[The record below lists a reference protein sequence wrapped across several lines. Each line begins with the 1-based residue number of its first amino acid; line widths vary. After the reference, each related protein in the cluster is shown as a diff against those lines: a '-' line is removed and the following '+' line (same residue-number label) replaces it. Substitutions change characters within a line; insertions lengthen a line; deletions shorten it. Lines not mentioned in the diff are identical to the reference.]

1 MAMVLDAFASYLMD
15 MLTQA
20 ATDEVKMMLGVSG
33 EIEKMGDKLRDLKN
47 FLADADRRNVTDKTV
62 REWVGQLKRAMY
74 EATDILDLCQLKAME
89 KHGPSS
95 VEAGCCNP
103 LLFCMRN
110 PFHAREIGTRIK
122 ALNQRLDD
130 IKERSTAFK
139 FINLGSYEDC
149 HRSNTHAS
157 HHGNL
162 GRETVG
168 DFDRSAVVGDKIE
181 EDTRALVAQIM
192 QTGKDV
198 NNGIK
203 VVAIV
208 GVGGIGKTTLAQ
220 KVFNDEAIQG
230 EFSKK
235 IWLSINQ
242 NFSEVELLRRAVVG
256 ADGNAQLAGNAK
268 DALHRALMQAL
279 KDHKTLLVM
288 DDVWDDGA
296 WERVLKIPLANGAAS
311 GSRVLITTRDE
322 RVAQGVAAIRPYH
335 HVDTLA
341 PDDAWSLLKKQ
352 VLSSEIDEDH
362 ISTLEDIGLKLIKKC
377 GCLPLAVKVMG
388 GLLRQTGGLRRDWE
402 QVLDDSNWSTTKM
415 PQELNHT
422 VYLSYEYM
430 PSYLKQCFLFYSLL
444 PKSRIFKLDQVVA
457 MWISE
462 GFIHGNSNDLEELG
476 KIYYKEL
483 VSRNLIEP
491 DKSYVDLWV
500 CSMHDVVRSFA
511 QYMTKD
517 EALVTQD
524 GENDIL
530 AKLGSPKFLRLSI
543 ETNRS
548 QSGEL
553 DWKSL
558 QAQQSVRTLIS
569 TVQIKMKPG
578 DSLVTFSSLRTLH
591 IESADMAV
599 LVESLYQLKHLRYLA
614 LVNAGMYVLPGNI
627 GKMKL
632 LQFLDLC
639 GCTKLV
645 NLPDSIVKLGQLRLL
660 KLPEASMVPRGI
672 GGLTNM
678 RTLSMFRAHMDGDWC
693 SLDELGPLSQLMV
706 LGLIQ
711 LENVHAASFAA
722 NARLCEK
729 MHLTDLSLHCTSK
742 LGDDGLVKEK
752 EGVSEEEQQRI
763 EKVLD
768 KLCPPHG
775 VEYLEITGYFG
786 RQLPSWMMSTSMVP
800 LNNLTAIF
808 FDDLACCTQLPDG
821 LCRLPNLQV
830 LQVRRAPCIKHV
842 GTGFL
847 QAAAASFPRLNKMI
861 LVGMVVWE
869 EWEWEEQVQA
879 MPRLEKLVLNKC
891 RLRHV
896 PPGLASN
903 TRSLKILDLNY
914 VEHLS
919 YIESFPSVVELIV
932 SDCPDLE
939 RITNLPNL
947 QKLTIDNCPKLKV
960 LEHIPSLERL
970 VLKDY
975 AMEKLPEYMR
985 DIKPRHLQLFCRL
998 WLLSAVAAGQSGT
1011 EWDKFSRVEHVK
1023 AYARDGDDQ
1032 RKWYVLYTRGDNCK
1046 LDSNISSSTIFEE
1059 PLSSCMVDQQGF
1071 ESLYRMR
1078 RSTFSY
1084 ICSLVRIPF
1093 FEDMMARG
1101 HTFVDGKVMSL
1112 QDRVATALRMLISGE
1127 PPVVVGSSLGVNE
1140 PTVSLVT
1147 QRFIEAIQERAFRHL
1162 GWPYNFQTMEKIKCR
1177 FDKIHGLPN
1186 CCGVVHRA
1194 YFKFGSPNQHEENAD
1209 TLMQAVVDPDM
1220 RFTNIWFGASSSMNQ
1235 SSLLHDSGL
1244 FKSCG
1249 KGTLLDGSKLKLSD
1263 GSDVGEYIIGDAGY
1277 PPRPWLLTPYQL
1289 EGNISDSKV
1298 EFNRRHSAAT
1308 AMALRALERLK
1319 DTWKCLQGEG
1329 WHPNNQ
1335 HDLWRTISTCC
1346 MLHNIVID
1354 MEEEGAVML
1363 SNQEENCIEQV
1374 SQLLDED
1381 AVKVRDVLS
1390 QHLVDSRVHTFA
1402 AEEEQEASG
1411 RRDENNEQEAHQLQ
1425 TTDRGKLYTNKKL
1438 TAQEN
1443 ETLSSSMV
1451 GTQGFESLY
1460 KMRRS
1465 TFSYICSLV
1474 KVPLSED
1481 MMVGGHTF
1489 VDERAMSFHDGVA
1502 IALTMLSCCETP
1514 DVVGSSFGVDGSTV
1528 SLLTQR
1534 FVKAMVG
1541 RARHHINLPGSA
1553 QVEKIKR
1560 KFDKIHGLPNC
1571 CSVVHTTHIK
1581 FGSQNH
1587 ENEENDGM
1595 LMQAMVDPD
1604 MRFTDISLGSQR
1616 NMNQSSMLHN
1626 SYPFK
1631 CCERG
1636 AWLNGSNLKVPSG
1649 GGSEVKEYIIGDAG
1663 YPLRPWLLTPYQL
1676 ENGLSLSGAKVEFNK
1691 RHSAAAA
1698 VALRALARLKETW
1711 KCLEGEGWR
1720 PNNQLEA
1727 YWTVDT
1733 CCILHNIVIDME
1745 GDKEEEKEENYSKQ
1759 VRQLADEDA
1768 IRVRD
1773 ALSQHLIECG
1783 GTLSSSIAD
1792 AQGFESVYKMR
1803 RNTFGY
1809 VCSLVKIPFLE
1820 DMMARNHTFV
1830 DGRVMSLQDGVAIA
1844 LRILN
1849 SGDSPVTIGS
1859 SLGVNESTAS
1869 LVTQSLVKA
1878 MVERALPHLRW
1889 SYSSQKMD
1897 KMKRK
1902 FHKVHG
1908 MPNCCGVVHTTHIT
1922 FGSQNC
1928 DHEENEGILMQAV
1941 LDPDMRFRDI
1951 DMWRPQVHL
1960 SSMAALHNSHLFKY
1974 CENGTWLNGSK
1985 LKISSGGGSAVR
1997 EYIIGNEEYSLRPW
2011 LLTPYQ
2017 LESNLSDSDSDSK
2030 VEFNKRLNSATTA
2043 VALRALGRLK
2053 DTWKCLQGEGWRPN
2067 NQLEVYWT
2075 VHTCCILHN
2084 IVIDMEEDGVGMP
2097 SDEEYNRIKQVWHVA
2112 DEEEEGV
2119 RARDILSQHLVES
2132 GGGRGN

>member
-1 MAMVLDAFASYLMD
+1 MAMVLDAFASYVGH
-15 MLTQA
+15 MLAQLA
-20 ATDEVKMMLGVSG
+20 ADGVGTMLGVSG
-33 EIEKMGDKLRDLKN
+33 EIDKMADKLRDLKN
-47 FLADADRRNVTDKTV
+47 FLADADRRNITDETV
-62 REWVGQLKRAMY
+62 QEWVGQLKRAMY

-89 KHGPSS
+89 RGSS
-95 VEAGCCNP
+95 TTPDAGCFNP

-110 PFHAREIGTRIK
+110 PSHAHEIGTRIK
-122 ALNQRLDD
+122 KLNKRLDY
-130 IKERSTAFK
+130 IKERSAAFN
-139 FINLGSYEDC
+139 FINLGSYED
-149 HRSNTHAS
+149 HNNNAHGFR
-157 HHGNL
+157 HGNPS
-162 GRETVG
+162 RETVG

-181 EDTRALVAQIM
+181 EDTRALVAQIT

-198 NNGIK
+198 KNDIM

-235 IWLSINQ
+235 IWLSVNQ
-242 NFSEVELLRRAVVG
+242 NFSEVELLRRAIIG
-256 ADGNAQLAGNAK
+256 AGGSSHLAGNAK

-288 DDVWDDGA
+288 DDVWDNGA
-296 WERVLKIPLANGAAS
+296 WERVLKIPLANAAAS

-322 RVAQGVAAIRPYH
+322 SVAQGVTAIWPYH

-352 VLSSEIDEDH
+352 VLSNEIDEDH
-362 ISTLEDIGLKLIKKC
+362 ISTLKDIGLKLIKKC

-402 QVLDDSNWSTTKM
+402 QVLDDSNWSITKM

-444 PKSRIFKLDQVVA
+444 PKSRIFNLDQVVA

-462 GFIHGNSNDLEELG
+462 GFIHGNSIDLEELG
-476 KIYYKEL
+476 ENYYKEL

-491 DKSYVDLWV
+491 NKSYADLWV

-517 EALVTQD
+517 EALVAQD
-524 GENDIL
+524 GDNDIL
-530 AKLGSPKFLRLSI
+530 AKLSIQNFLRLSI
-543 ETNRS
+543 ETNQS

-553 DWKSL
+553 NWKCP

-569 TVQIKMKPG
+569 TIKIKMKPS
-578 DSLVTFSSLRTLH
+578 DSLATFSSLRTLH
-591 IESADMAV
+591 MESADIAV
-599 LVESLYQLKHLRYLA
+599 LLESLHQLRHLRYLT
-614 LVNAGMYVLPGNI
+614 LVNASMYVLPGNI

-632 LQFLDLC
+632 LQFLDLG

-645 NLPDSIVKLGQLRLL
+645 NLPDSIVKLDQLRLL
-660 KLPEASMVPRGI
+660 SLPKASMVPRGFN
-672 GGLTNM
+672 GLTNM
-678 RTLSMFRAHMDGDWC
+678 RKLSMFRAHMDGDWC
-693 SLDELGPLSQLMV
+693 SLDELGPLYQLRV
-706 LGLIQ
+706 LVLTE
-711 LENVHAASFAA
+711 LENVTAASFAA
-722 NARLCEK
+722 NARLDEK
-729 MHLTDLSLHCTSK
+729 MHLIRLFLYYTSK

-768 KLCPPHG
+768 KLCPPSTIE
-775 VEYLEITGYFG
+775 VLELTGYFG

-800 LNNLTAIF
+800 LNNLKTLLI
-808 FDDLACCTQLPDG
+808 DDLACCTQLPNG
-821 LCRLPNLQV
+821 LCQLPNLQV

-847 QAAAASFPRLNKMI
+847 QAAATSFPRLNKM
-861 LVGMVVWE
+861 LLDGMVEWE

-879 MPRLEKLVLNKC
+879 MCRLEKLVLSRC

-896 PPGLASN
+896 PLGLASN
-903 TRSLKILDLNY
+903 ARSLKILHLRL

-919 YIESFPSVVELIV
+919 YIESFPSVVELKV
-932 SDCPDLE
+932 NGCPDLE

-947 QKLTIDNCPKLKV
+947 QKLTIENCPKLKV
-960 LEHIPSLERL
+960 LECITSLERM
-970 VLKDY
+970 VLEDY
-975 AMEKLPEYMR
+975 TMENLPEYMR

-998 WLLSAVAAGQSGT
+998 WLLCAVAAGQSGT
-1011 EWDKFSRVEHVK
+1011 EWDKFSQVEHVK
-1023 AYARDGDDQ
+1023 AYARDGDNE
-1032 RKWYVLYTRGDNCK
+1032 RKWYLLYKRGDNYK
-1046 LDSNISSSTIFEE
+1046 LDSNISSSAILEE
-1059 PLSSCMVDQQGF
+1059 TLSSCMVDPQGF
-1071 ESLYRMR
+1071 ESVYKMR

-1084 ICSLVRIPF
+1084 VCSLVRVPF
-1093 FEDMMARG
+1093 FESMMARD
-1101 HTFVDGKVMSL
+1101 HTFVDGRVLSL
-1112 QDRVATALRMLISGE
+1112 QDGVAVAVRMLSSGE
-1127 PPVVVGSSLGVNE
+1127 PPVVIGSSLGVNE
-1140 PTVSLVT
+1140 STVSLVT
-1147 QRFIEAIQERAFRHL
+1147 QRFIEAIRERAFRHL
-1162 GWPYNFQTMEKIKCR
+1162 EWPYHFQAMEKIKCR

-1194 YFKFGSPNQHEENAD
+1194 YFKFGSPNLGHEENAD

-1235 SSLLHDSGL
+1235 SSLLHDSWL
-1244 FKSCG
+1244 FKSCE
-1249 KGTLLDGSKLKLSD
+1249 KGTLLDGSKLKVSD
-1263 GSDVGEYIIGDAGY
+1263 GSEIGEYIIGDAGY
-1277 PPRPWLLTPYQL
+1277 PPRPWLLTPYRL
-1289 EGNISDSKV
+1289 EEDISNSKV
-1298 EFNRRHSAAT
+1298 EFNRRHSVAT
-1308 AMALRALERLK
+1308 TMALRALERLK

-1329 WHPNNQ
+1329 WRPNNQ
-1335 HDLWRTISTCC
+1335 YDLRWTITTCC
-1346 MLHNIVID
+1346 RLHNIVID

-1363 SNQEENCIEQV
+1363 SNQEENCIDQV

-1390 QHLVDSRVHTFA
+1390 QHLVDSR
-1402 AEEEQEASG
+1402 EEEQEASG
-1411 RRDENNEQEAHQLQ
+1411 RRDENNEQKAHQLQ
-1425 TTDRGKLYTNKKL
+1425 TTDRGKLYTNNKL

-1443 ETLSSSMV
+1443 ETLSSNMV

-1460 KMRRS
+1460 KMKKS

-1489 VDERAMSFHDGVA
+1489 VDERVMSFHDGVA
-1502 IALTMLSCCETP
+1502 IALRMLSSCETP
-1514 DVVGSSFGVDGSTV
+1514 EVVGSSFGVDGSTV

-1541 RARHHINLPGSA
+1541 RARHHISLLGSA

-1560 KFDKIHGLPNC
+1560 KFDKIYGLPNC

-1581 FGSQNH
+1581 FGLQNH

-1604 MRFTDISLGSQR
+1604 MRFTDISLQSQV
-1616 NMNQSSMLHN
+1616 NLNQSSMLHN
-1626 SYPFK
+1626 SYLFK

-1636 AWLNGSNLKVPSG
+1636 AWLNGSKLKVPSG

-1676 ENGLSLSGAKVEFNK
+1676 ENGLSLSGAKVEFNR
-1691 RHSAAAA
+1691 RHSAATA
-1698 VALRALARLKETW
+1698 VALRALARLKEIW

-1745 GDKEEEKEENYSKQ
+1745 EDKEEEEKEENYIKQ

-1783 GTLSSSIAD
+1783 GTLSSSIVD

-1803 RNTFGY
+1803 RSTFSY
-1809 VCSLVKIPFLE
+1809 ICSLVKTPFLE
-1820 DMMARNHTFV
+1820 DMMARNHTFA
-1830 DGRVMSLQDGVAIA
+1830 DGRVLSLQDGVAIA

-1859 SLGVNESTAS
+1859 SIGVNESTAS
-1869 LVTQSLVKA
+1869 LVTQSFVKA
-1878 MVERALPHLRW
+1878 MFERALPHLRW
-1889 SYSSQKMD
+1889 SYSSQKME

-1902 FHKVHG
+1902 FNKVHG
-1908 MPNCCGVVHTTHIT
+1908 MPNCCGVVHTTRIT
-1922 FGSQNC
+1922 FGSQNR

-1941 LDPDMRFRDI
+1941 LDSDTRFRDI
-1951 DMWRPQVHL
+1951 SMWPSQLHL
-1960 SSMAALHNSHLFKY
+1960 SSMTALRNSDIFKR
-1974 CENGTWLNGSK
+1974 CEKGTWLNGSK

-1997 EYIIGNEEYSLRPW
+1997 EYIIGSTAYPLRPW

-2017 LESNLSDSDSDSK
+2017 LENGLSLSDAK
-2030 VEFNKRLNSATTA
+2030 VEFNRRHSEAA
-2043 VALRALGRLK
+2043 AIALRALARLK
-2053 DTWKCLQGEGWRPN
+2053 DTWKCLNGEGWRPN
-2067 NQLEVYWT
+2067 NQLEAYWT
-2075 VHTCCILHN
+2075 VDTCCLLHN

-2132 GGGRGN
+2132 GAHTMAAEEE